1 MEEQSHVEK
10 TPTQKRANPL
20 MSLGLGLVVALIIG
34 VGVLY
39 GATVN
44 GIKQQS
50 QSNFVLTSAR
60 FFKSPVAKVDGQKVL
75 YTDYVDNLRAMELF
89 YETDTSGMPRPS
101 DEEMS
106 DYVLSR
112 LLINQLVVNT
122 AKEMKVNLTDEK
134 VQTVIDTEIMPNF
147 ENREKAEEEVM
158 NRYGWT
164 FDEFVAKIVRP
175 TLLEKELG
183 DTYSMQNAPDTESVK
198 AQAQSVLDRIKNGE
212 DFAELAQEFGSD
224 GTASV
229 GGDLGWFGK
238 GAMVPPFEEAVF
250 GLESG
255 ELGQDLVETQ
265 FGYHIV
271 KVDDRR
277 TTKDEE
283 TGEEV
288 EEVKARHILFS
299 NAPAVG
305 NDFSSFMNGKLT
317 SAKIEVV
324 EGIHNPFEDLLNQQ
338 DQATLEPVVEEVEP
352 EVTTTEL
359 ETEVVEEEL
368 Q

>member
-1 MEEQSHVEK
+1 MEEQTQIEK
-10 TPTQKRANPL
+10 TPTPNRTNPA
-20 MSLGLGLVVALIIG
+20 MALGLGVLAVIIIA

-39 GATVN
+39 GATVS

-50 QSNFVLTSAR
+50 QSEFVLASAG
-60 FFKSPVAKVDGQKVL
+60 FFKSPVAKVDGKKVL
-75 YTDYVDNLRAMELF
+75 YTDFVDNLRAMNQF
-89 YETDTSGMPRPS
+89 YDTDTSGMPKPS
-101 DEEMS
+101 PEEMS

-112 LLINQLVVNT
+112 LLINQLVINT
-122 AKEMKVNLTDEK
+122 AKEMNVSLTDEK

-158 NRYGWT
+158 TRYGWT
-164 FDEFVAKIVRP
+164 FDEFITKIVRP

-183 DTYSMQNAPDTESVK
+183 DSYSAQNAPDVESIQ

-212 DFAELAQEFGSD
+212 DFAELAKEFGSD
-224 GTASV
+224 GTKEV

-250 GLESG
+250 ALKAG
-255 ELGQDLVETQ
+255 ELGQELVESQ

-277 TTKDEE
+277 TTKNEE

-299 NAPAVG
+299 NAPTAG
-305 NDFSSFMNGKLT
+305 NDFSSFMNSKLT

-338 DQATLEPVVEEVEP
+338 DQAQVQVEPVIEEVP
-352 EVTTTEL
+352 EADSDIA
-359 ETEVVEEEL
+359 EEEL